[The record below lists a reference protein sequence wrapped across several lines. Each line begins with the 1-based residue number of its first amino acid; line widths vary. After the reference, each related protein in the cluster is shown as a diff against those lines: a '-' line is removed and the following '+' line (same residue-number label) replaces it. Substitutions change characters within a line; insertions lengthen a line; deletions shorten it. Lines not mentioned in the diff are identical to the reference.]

1 MRISTTTIRDVVVA
15 FLLVLSSTWFM
26 SLESTSSASTS
37 GMPPCTARSHLTATM
52 FGLDG
57 IATQSN
63 FLIGLTN
70 NGPTA
75 CTLSGVPRAQPVIGT
90 SRASVGPVSM
100 SWARAHPPRIIVTL
114 QGRGGRAYLE
124 YAFMNTANW
133 PKSRCESATANGV
146 VLTPSGTGAIY
157 VHISGGATSVCA
169 KVTTTAVG
177 PIESLSTARGRQ
189 ATYHAAVAEL
199 QNYLIAWHALGPVA
213 ASKKYLAASHQ
224 GGGKPI
230 IHLNSGNVTSYLP
243 FTWTS
248 ERSFTLLVSMNLHFS
263 GSPGAW
269 NIGDNDLYV
278 TFSWSANRATYVM
291 ALNTG
296 M

>member
-37 GMPPCTARSHLTATM
+37 GTPPCTARSHLTATI

-70 NGPTA
+70 NGSTA

-90 SRASVGPVSM
+90 SRAPVGPVSM
-100 SWARAHPPRIIVTL
+100 SWAAPHPPRIIVTL

-213 ASKKYLAASHQ
+213 ASKKYLAASQQ
-224 GGGKPI
+224 GGVI

-248 ERSFTLLVSMNLHFS
+248 ERNFTLLVTMNLHFS

-269 NIGDNDLYV
+269 NIGGNNPFV

>member
-1 MRISTTTIRDVVVA
+1 MVIALIDTPREEMRVRISTTTIRDVIVA
-15 FLLVLSSTWFM
+15 FLLALSSTWFM

-37 GMPPCTARSHLTATM
+37 GTLPCTARSHLTATV

-70 NGPTA
+70 NGSTA

-90 SRASVGPVSM
+90 SRTSVGPVSM
-100 SWARAHPPRIIVTL
+100 SWAAAHPPRIIVTL

-133 PKSRCESATANGV
+133 PQSRCESSTANGV
-146 VLTPSGTGAIY
+146 VLTLKGTGAIY
-157 VHISGGATSVCA
+157 VHFSGGATSVCA
-169 KVTTTAVG
+169 KVPTTAVG

-189 ATYHAAVAEL
+189 STYHAAVAEL

-213 ASKKYLAASHQ
+213 ASKKYLAASQQ
-224 GGGKPI
+224 GGVL
-230 IHLNSGNVTSYLP
+230 IHLKSGNITSYLP

-248 ERSFTLLVSMNLHFS
+248 ERGFTLLVSMNLHFT

-269 NIGDNDLYV
+269 NIGRNDLFV
-278 TFSWSANRATYVM
+278 T
-291 ALNTG
+291 
-296 M
+296 